1 MTTRPKRNFTPEFR
15 LEAAQLVIDQ
25 NYTVRQAAEAMSVG
39 YSTMDT
45 WVRQLRKERNGET
58 SKATPMTPDQLRIR
72 ELEKRIRE
80 IEMEKDIPKK
90 GYRSLDV
97 RLPEQF
103 SLIEKLKTSYPVSR
117 LCQAFGVHRSSV
129 KYWQQRS
136 QKPVCAKHI
145 EEVAKVK
152 ELFRESESSAGA
164 RSIAQMAT
172 TQDVPLSR
180 YRAGRLMKKLGLV
193 SCQTR
198 EHRYKKASNE
208 HVETPNELDR
218 QFNVEAPNGVWC
230 GDVTYIWSGNRWAYL
245 AVVLDLF
252 ARKPIGWAISLSPDS
267 KLTSSALKMAYE
279 SRGRPKGVM
288 FHSDQG
294 CHYTSRQFRQTLW
307 QCQIKPSMSR
317 RGNCWDNAPMERFF
331 RSLKVEWVPT
341 YGYQSLSE
349 AQHHIVKYLI
359 GYYSQLRPHQHNGG
373 ISPNQAEADYWINYK
388 SVATFT

>member
-1 MTTRPKRNFTPEFR
+1 
-15 LEAAQLVIDQ
+15 
-25 NYTVRQAAEAMSVG
+25 
-39 YSTMDT
+39 
-45 WVRQLRKERNGET
+45 
-58 SKATPMTPDQLRIR
+58 
-72 ELEKRIRE
+72 
-80 IEMEKDIPKK
+80 
-90 GYRSLDV
+90 
-97 RLPEQF
+97 
-103 SLIEKLKTSYPVSR
+103 
-117 LCQAFGVHRSSV
+117 
-129 KYWQQRS
+129 
-136 QKPVCAKHI
+136 
-145 EEVAKVK
+145 
-152 ELFRESESSAGA
+152 
-164 RSIAQMAT
+164 MAT

-208 HVETPNELDR
+208 HVETPNELAR
-218 QFNVEAPNGVWC
+218 QFNVEAPNRVWC
-230 GDVTYIWSGNRWAYL
+230 GDVTYIWTGNRWAYL

-267 KLTSSALKMAYE
+267 KLTSNALKMAYE

>member
-45 WVRQLRKERNGET
+45 WARQLRKERNGET

-80 IEMEKDIPKK
+80 IEMEKDILKK

-103 SLIEKLKTSYPVSR
+103 SLIEKLKTSYPVSK
-117 LCQAFGVHRSSV
+117 LCQVFGVHRSSF

-145 EEVAKVK
+145 EEIAKVK
-152 ELFRESESSAGA
+152 ELFRESGKSAGA

-172 TQDVPLSR
+172 TQAVPLSR

-193 SCQTR
+193 SCQIR

-208 HVETPNELDR
+208 HVETPNELAR
-218 QFNVEAPNGVWC
+218 QFNVEVPNGVWC

-373 ISPNQAEADYWINYK
+373 ISPNQAEVDYWINYK